1 MNSGWGQMMAL
12 QADRI
17 VDVPLA
23 DVAGR
28 TRQLDLSLFDDVA
41 EVFFA

>member
-1 MNSGWGQMMAL
+1 
-12 QADRI
+12 
-17 VDVPLA
+17 LA

-28 TRQLDLSLFDDVA
+28 TRRLDLSLLDDIA